1 MPLPFVTF
9 KPKNMILGVAEWVS
23 EKTGR
28 DVSLIRIIF
37 VVLVLVFGT
46 GIGLYLVL
54 WLVKLL
60 SK

>member
-1 MPLPFVTF
+1 
-9 KPKNMILGVAEWVS
+9 MILGVAEWVS